1 MKEVL
6 KNGTDEDVVKALAET
21 IGHKVE
27 HHMLNEG
34 AAPIERDMNKI
45 GG

>member
-1 MKEVL
+1 MKGPLHLSDGEL
-6 KNGTDEDVVKALAET
+6 VKALRT
-21 IGHKVE
+21 SVNHKVA